1 MNIAPY
7 SILLVIWASMS
18 FLHYENIDAIENS
31 YTNFELIILSIIMP
45 PVIIILG
52 TFATGIF
59 MYGYVILFDILKK
72 LLNGESLDWFEIAIL
87 MITMYNF
94 VDNNDTN

>member
-1 MNIAPY
+1 MNIAYY

-18 FLHYENIDAIENS
+18 FLHYKNIDAIENS
-31 YTNFELIILSIIMP
+31 YTNFEQIILSIVMP

-59 MYGYVILFDILKK
+59 MYSYIILFDILKK
-72 LLNGESLDWFEIAIL
+72 LLNGESLDWFEMCIL

-94 VDNNDTN
+94 MENDEY